1 MVVGFRLKNNISV
14 ICNYQNLKAENRLL
28 IAERQ
33 NKFSMKILDPNGLL
47 DNLYK
52 YVQTNIE
59 IAKVDVQEKIENTVK
74 KVVIFAFFA
83 LSVALLLVFLLL
95 TLALFLNQILSSNYL
110 GFLIVSALLAV
121 IIVIAFFMVKQ
132 FLTSDKTETL
142 P

>member
-1 MVVGFRLKNNISV
+1 
-14 ICNYQNLKAENRLL
+14 
-28 IAERQ
+28 
-33 NKFSMKILDPNGLL
+33 MKILDPNGLV

-59 IAKVDVQEKIENTVK
+59 IAKVEVQEKVEETVK
-74 KVVIFAFFA
+74 KVAIFAILA
-83 LSVALLLVFLLL
+83 LSVSLLLVFLLI
-95 TLALFLNQILSSNYL
+95 TLALFLNQILESNYL

-121 IIVIAFFMVKQ
+121 ITAIAFFMIKQ